1 MGGSKEL
8 EYLSSALSILHRLL
22 PTLLPKAEWEDI
34 GYRLDK
40 DTDFEGRI
48 IKSQVLSTSLSPTEA
63 HETSQG
69 EGSWY
74 IYWTVSGCWP
84 HLRMAGLE
92 FCSRLLS
99 VPLCP
104 HAGLVLQGKHSPRC
118 WSHPLACADHTGQE
132 QWIFCR
138 TYGYSVCSTSTSWLS
153 SVPELW
159 CEMGKCLPCGNPL
172 LIHQSTVPRAGRAAK
187 KSKSWALPKIATG
200 KRRPV
205 DETSQGRQILCAAGF
220 WRRVSSCGFW
230 HGHRD
235 FIWALRAQ
243 RGV

>member
-1 MGGSKEL
+1 MPLRIRSYLLESETAINLHESLSRAEAVSCCEGWETVIFLEHGGSKEL

-118 WSHPLACADHTGQE
+118 WSHRPRTVNLLQDIWLFSLQYVYFLA
-132 QWIFCR
+132 
-138 TYGYSVCSTSTSWLS
+138 L
-153 SVPELW
+153 
-159 CEMGKCLPCGNPL
+159 
-172 LIHQSTVPRAGRAAK
+172 
-187 KSKSWALPKIATG
+187 
-200 KRRPV
+200 
-205 DETSQGRQILCAAGF
+205 LCAWTLMWNGKMPTM
-220 WRRVSSCGFW
+220 W
-230 HGHRD
+230 
-235 FIWALRAQ
+235 
-243 RGV
+243 